1 MDAEIAAHADHT
13 TRAEAHKMEQVA
25 GEFRGKAINEV
36 VGGEH
41 EVDGGR
47 HYE

>member
-1 MDAEIAAHADHT
+1 MNAEIAARADHT

-25 GEFRGKAINEV
+25 GEFRGKAINEFV
-36 VGGEH
+36 EREH
-41 EVDGGR
+41 EVDGWR

>member
-1 MDAEIAAHADHT
+1 MNAEIAARVDHT

-36 VGGEH
+36 AEREH

>member
-1 MDAEIAAHADHT
+1 MNSEIAARAGHT

-25 GEFRGKAINEV
+25 GEFRGKAINEFV
-36 VGGEH
+36 EREH
-41 EVDGGR
+41 EVDCGR